1 MKKKVEDIKLV
12 IFLTII
18 FCTMFAIFYFTINM
32 NDTAILIRS
41 NPIIKGVQEN
51 TVNTKTTGNNT
62 NTSNSG
68 SSKVTTTQSS
78 NTQKATNTSSN
89 GSTTATKSSNAD
101 LSNLG
106 IKPNDFSGFT
116 SSKTTYDVTVPA
128 DVTEVEVYATA
139 QNSGAKVSGTGKQ
152 KLQDGKNELTVT
164 VTAASGA
171 TKKYTINV
179 TKEASTQSNTEDRT
193 AAKGLSSLKIG
204 NLELSPKFETN
215 VYEYTAKYD
224 GDENKIDVK
233 AVATD
238 PKYVVDITGNNDLK
252 DGENIITILVSDSEG
267 ENVATYQIAL
277 EKNVENENK
286 LQKEQEDAK
295 KQEEQRK
302 LVMIGAIVAVVIL
315 AIVIYLVIRHKRN
328 NAWAEDYMMPYSSD
342 RSDDGFVEDY
352 NNQENNNFDNSDI
365 NSNNANA
372 SDKNLENDNI
382 KEDDQ
387 ISKQKARE
395 MFLSGYDHKEE
406 NYESN
411 YERPRVKRHHSKG
424 KRFK

>member
-1 MKKKVEDIKLV
+1 MKKKIEDVKLV

-18 FCTMFAIFYFTINM
+18 FCTMFAMLYFTINM
-32 NDTAILIRS
+32 NNTAILIKT
-41 NPIIKGVQEN
+41 NQIIKGVQEN

-68 SSKVTTTQSS
+68 SSKATTTQSS

-116 SSKTTYDVTVPA
+116 SNKTTYDVTVPA

-139 QNSGAKVSGTGKQ
+139 QNSEAKISGTGKQ

-179 TKEASTQSNTEDRT
+179 TKEASTQSNTEDST
-193 AAKGLSSLKIG
+193 AAKGLSSLKVG

-215 VYEYTAKYD
+215 VYEYTAKYE
-224 GDENKIDVK
+224 GDDNKIDIK

-238 PKYVVDITGNNDLK
+238 PKYVVDITGNSDLK
-252 DGENIITILVSDSEG
+252 DGENIITILVSDSE
-267 ENVATYQIAL
+267 ETNVATYQVTVS
-277 EKNVENENK
+277 KNVVDENK

-302 LVMIGAIVAVVIL
+302 LVMMGAIVAVVIL
-315 AIVIYLVIRHKRN
+315 AIIIYLVIRHKRN

-352 NNQENNNFDNSDI
+352 NSQENNNNDNI
-365 NSNNANA
+365 NNEA
-372 SDKNLENDNI
+372 SDKKQEDDSI
-382 KEDDQ
+382 KEDFQ
-387 ISKQKARE
+387 MSKKEARE

-411 YERPRVKRHHSKG
+411 YEKPRVKRHHSKG

>member
-1 MKKKVEDIKLV
+1 MKKKIEDVKLV
-12 IFLTII
+12 MFLTII
-18 FCTMFAIFYFTINM
+18 FCTMFVTLCFTINM
-32 NDTAILIRS
+32 NNTAILIKT
-41 NPIIKGVQEN
+41 NQIIKGVQEN
-51 TVNTKTTGNNT
+51 TVNTKTTVNNT
-62 NTSNSG
+62 NTSSG
-68 SSKVTTTQSS
+68 GSNKNTATQSS
-78 NTQKATNTSSN
+78 NTQKATNTSSS
-89 GSTTATKSSNAD
+89 GATTATKSSNAD

-116 SSKTTYDVTVPA
+116 PSKTTYDVTVPA

-139 QNSGAKVSGTGKQ
+139 QNSGAKITGTGKQ

-179 TKEASTQSNTEDRT
+179 TKETNAQNSTEENTE
-193 AAKGLSSLKIG
+193 AKGLSSLKVG

-215 VYEYTAKYD
+215 VYEYTAKYE
-224 GDENKIDVK
+224 GDDNKIDVK
-233 AVATD
+233 AVTTD
-238 PKYVVDITGNNDLK
+238 PKYVVDITGNSDLK
-252 DGENIITILVSDSEG
+252 DGENIITILVSDG
-267 ENVATYQIAL
+267 EENNVATYQVTVS
-277 EKNVENENK
+277 KNVVDENK

-302 LVMIGAIVAVVIL
+302 LVMIGAIVVAVIL
-315 AIVIYLVIRHKRN
+315 AIIIYLIIRHKRN

-342 RSDDGFVEDY
+342 RPDDGFVEDD
-352 NNQENNNFDNSDI
+352 NQENSDVDNEDI
-365 NSNNANA
+365 N
-372 SDKNLENDNI
+372 NDESV
-382 KEDDQ
+382 KEDFQ
-387 ISKQKARE
+387 MSKQEARK

-411 YERPRVKRHHSKG
+411 YERPRVKRHRSKG